1 MDQTKL
7 TIIGWQ
13 KFMSALGNI
22 AAAQSAKKIGKYN
35 ESVAYQEAQYLRKK
49 AAVQQKVYDT
59 IEKPRF
65 IEAQER
71 QFSNFFV
78 DALNT
83 GAEYREG
90 TTPFLVGL
98 KNKQNQLF
106 DLALA
111 DYNSEVAQN
120 DIINQSILIQARGQ
134 GERYKGELTARSEMF
149 KAAGSLLTMGYKS
162 QDAGRLVIS

>member
-1 MDQTKL
+1 MDQIKL
-7 TIIGWQ
+7 IITGWQ

-22 AAAQSAKKIGKYN
+22 AAAQTAKTIGKYN
-35 ESVAYQEAQYLRKK
+35 EAVAYQEAAYARKK
-49 AAVQQKVYDT
+49 AAIQQKVYDE

-65 IEAQER
+65 IEAQKQ

-78 DALNT
+78 DALRT

-90 TTPFLVGL
+90 TTPFIVGV

-111 DYNSEVAQN
+111 DYNTKVQVN
-120 DIINQSILIQARGQ
+120 DQVNQSLLLQARGQ
-134 GERYKGELTARSEMF
+134 GERLKGDLTARAEYA
-149 KAAGSLLTMGYKS
+149 KAAGSLLSMGYQSNK
-162 QDAGRLVIS
+162 DGRLVIV

>member
-1 MDQTKL
+1 MDQIKL
-7 TIIGWQ
+7 IITGWQ

-22 AAAQSAKKIGKYN
+22 AAAQTAKTIGKYN
-35 ESVAYQEAQYLRKK
+35 EAVAYQEAAYARKK
-49 AAVQQKVYDT
+49 AAIQQKVYDE

-65 IEAQER
+65 IEAQQQ

-78 DALNT
+78 DALRT

-90 TTPFLVGL
+90 TTPFIVGV

-111 DYNSEVAQN
+111 DYNTKVQVN
-120 DIINQSILIQARGQ
+120 DQVNQSLLLQARGQ
-134 GERYKGELTARSEMF
+134 GERLKGDLTARAEYA
-149 KAAGSLLTMGYKS
+149 KAAGSLLSMGYQSNK
-162 QDAGRLVIS
+162 DGRLVIV